1 MQRFLEDAQKREA
14 IDPEKL
20 TQRGLAYMDLCYRTS
35 AEVSCA
41 IDMRVIEAETLT
53 CMSNEAETRQ
63 VALMEEKIANHAEAA
78 LVTNDAEDMGSDPFS
93 MMTGMGEEK
102 VYKVTLMEEQLI
114 SHAEAAAAEDDPF
127 SMMAGMGEEVE
138 YKVTLMEQ
146 ANVGTTEGY
155 IERCPE
161 EVPAIGATK
170 GHHAD
175 GEDSSCSEVAAATP
189 S

>member
-1 MQRFLEDAQKREA
+1 
-14 IDPEKL
+14 
-20 TQRGLAYMDLCYRTS
+20 MDLCYRTS

-93 MMTGMGEEK
+93 MMTGMGEE
-102 VYKVTLMEEQLI
+102 Q
-114 SHAEAAAAEDDPF
+114 
-127 SMMAGMGEEVE
+127 E

-146 ANVGTTEGY
+146 VNVGTTEGC

-161 EVPAIGATK
+161 EVPATGATE
-170 GHHAD
+170 GHHAE
-175 GEDSSCSEVAAATP
+175 GGANSCSEEAAANP